1 MRRRR
6 VPGPIASRAVVAA
19 VLIVTPMLASCGS
32 DDDSDGAAGV
42 SSTAPPAA
50 TAATAAGA
58 TIGESESDEEDEGE
72 EGEED
77 EEGESYEIVS
87 DAEVATGLASTIAT
101 LTSMSAAPATATADA
116 ITEVFDGWYSYEG
129 TIKQNDTASY
139 FDFEDALGAF
149 KKAAESGDQAA
160 MATALADFTTTSSTY
175 LTAHPG

>member
-32 DDDSDGAAGV
+32 DDDSDGAAGG

-50 TAATAAGA
+50 TAAGA
-58 TIGESESDEEDEGE
+58 TTGESESDEED

-101 LTSMSAAPATATADA
+101 LTSMSAAPATATPDA
-116 ITEVFDGWYSYEG
+116 ITEVFDAWYSYEG
-129 TIKQNDTASY
+129 TIKQNDAASY
-139 FDFEDALGAF
+139 LSFEDALGAF
-149 KKAAESGDQAA
+149 KRAAESGDQAA
-160 MATALADFTTTSSTY
+160 MATAVADFTTTSSTY

>member
-42 SSTAPPAA
+42 SSTAPPAV
-50 TAATAAGA
+50 TAAGA
-58 TIGESESDEEDEGE
+58 TTGESESDEEEEGE
-72 EGEED
+72 EGEEE
-77 EEGESYEIVS
+77 EEGETYEIVS
-87 DAEVATGLASTIAT
+87 DAEVARGLASTIAT
-101 LTSMSAAPATATADA
+101 LTSMSAAPATATPDA
-116 ITEVFDGWYSYEG
+116 ITEVFDEWYSYEG
-129 TIKQNDTASY
+129 TIKQNDAASY
-139 FDFEDALGAF
+139 LSFEDALGAF

-160 MATALADFTTTSSTY
+160 MATALTDFTTTSSTY